1 MPAVFAEDRTGKG
14 DVSKMQLKINGE
26 TREVA
31 AQTLFELIHQ
41 FGLNERL
48 VVAEVDGEIIDR
60 SEWEETRLTE
70 GMCIELVQFVG
81 GG

>member
-1 MPAVFAEDRTGKG
+1 
-14 DVSKMQLKINGE
+14 MQLKINGE

>member
-1 MPAVFAEDRTGKG
+1 
-14 DVSKMQLKINGE
+14 MQLKINGE

-31 AQTLFELIHQ
+31 ARTLSELIHQ

-60 SEWEETRLTE
+60 SEWEEARLTE